1 MSIVSQLPSSDIELV
16 AKHGGDNV
24 STNTTKT
31 MATENPSLL
40 SEGGL
45 TGWLTVSGG
54 FLVTFC
60 SFGTAQ
66 SFGVYQDYYAQNTLR
81 NYSLSDISWIGSAQL
96 FFLFFTGLP
105 AGKLFDLGRFR
116 ECLIFGCLLFVF
128 STFMLSLVQQS
139 QYYQVFLA
147 QAVGVGIASGFMFAP
162 ALSVIS
168 QYFTRRRSLAMGIVM
183 SGSCLGAIIYPIM
196 LNNLFNGKVGFAWG
210 VRATAFMDI
219 GLLVLA
225 NMIMKAKP
233 QAIKR
238 PGLEHGGFG
247 AIMRDAPFWMST
259 IGCGLLFIGVFVPV
273 FYIQLFTQLHGLSPS
288 LSFYTISILNAASLF
303 GRILPN
309 FIADLC
315 GVLNVL
321 IVCTAL
327 TGALTF
333 VMLAA
338 TTVAGAVVFTLFYG
352 FFSGAVISL
361 ATPAAASFSKS
372 LGEIGVRIG
381 LGTLVAGIASLI
393 GPPIAGALLQS
404 QGSYHWYRPI
414 VFAAVM
420 ILAGSVLQTMARA
433 AKNNRQKAA

>member
-1 MSIVSQLPSSDIELV
+1 MAVESPNLP
-16 AKHGGDNV
+16 
-24 STNTTKT
+24 
-31 MATENPSLL
+31 P
-40 SEGGL
+40 EGGL
-45 TGWLTVSGG
+45 TGWLTVLGG
-54 FLVTFC
+54 FFITFC

-66 SFGVYQDYYAQNTLR
+66 SFGVYQDYYAQTLLP

-105 AGKLFDLGRFR
+105 AGKLFDTGHFR
-116 ECLIFGCLLFVF
+116 ECLVFGCLLFVF

-147 QAVGVGIASGFMFAP
+147 QAMGTGIASGFMFAP
-162 ALSVIS
+162 ALSVVS
-168 QYFTRRRSLAMGIVM
+168 HYFTRRRSLAMGIVM

-219 GLLVLA
+219 GLLAFA
-225 NMIMKAKP
+225 NVIMKAKP
-233 QAIKR
+233 KSSKR
-238 PGLEHGGFG
+238 PGLEQDGFG
-247 AIMRDAPFWMST
+247 AIMRDVPYWLNT
-259 IGCGLLFIGVFVPV
+259 LGCGCMFIGVFVPV
-273 FYIQLFTQLHGLSPS
+273 FYIQLFTQMHGLSPS

-309 FIADLC
+309 FVADMY
-315 GVLNVL
+315 VL

-338 TTVAGAVVFTLFYG
+338 TTVAGAVVFTLLYG
-352 FFSGAVISL
+352 FFSGSSISL

-372 LGEIGVRIG
+372 LGEVGVRIG
-381 LGTLVAGIASLI
+381 LGTLVAGVASLI
-393 GPPIAGALLQS
+393 GPPIAGALVQS
-404 QGSYHWYRPI
+404 HGSYQWYRPV
-414 VFAAVM
+414 VFAAV
-420 ILAGSVLQTMARA
+420 SCVLLVC
-433 AKNNRQKAA
+433 